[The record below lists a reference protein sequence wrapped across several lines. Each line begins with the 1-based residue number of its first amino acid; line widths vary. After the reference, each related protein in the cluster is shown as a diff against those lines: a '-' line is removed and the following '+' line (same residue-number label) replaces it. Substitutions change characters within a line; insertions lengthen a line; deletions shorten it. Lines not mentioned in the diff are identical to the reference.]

1 MSKHLIFQKFTFR
14 TLNHN
19 AHFWRSVFHINFL
32 KPPSTCF
39 WLFKLERQ
47 EYRKNLS
54 AGRSRK
60 GKDELKMVKLRGG
73 NNPSYYMCSHLTLL
87 FFHIK
92 IIFVSI
98 EVPQYYFG
106 LKMKR
111 NIELVGSRVNLRE
124 IKIEENQLSLG
135 TYYLCSF
142 YLFIH
147 IEGLI

>member
-1 MSKHLIFQKFTFR
+1 
-14 TLNHN
+14 
-19 AHFWRSVFHINFL
+19 
-32 KPPSTCF
+32 
-39 WLFKLERQ
+39 
-47 EYRKNLS
+47 
-54 AGRSRK
+54 
-60 GKDELKMVKLRGG
+60 
-73 NNPSYYMCSHLTLL
+73 MCSHLTLL

-147 IEGLI
+147 IERV